1 MRADLPKYI
10 QNHAASN
17 LPFDSVQDVISFNQ
31 KDTLLHA
38 PYGQEIFQR
47 IARETLS
54 QEEFS
59 DEKQNLMRL
68 AKSYFQAIDKYDL
81 DAVVSIDNNTASFA
95 AAAHYPALGVPMG
108 YQSNGQPKN
117 ITFIAPSRKEQ
128 QLLELGAAFEHEM
141 QARKIPKLFQ

>member
-1 MRADLPKYI
+1 M
-10 QNHAASN
+10 
-17 LPFDSVQDVISFNQ
+17 DS
-31 KDTLLHA
+31 
-38 PYGQEIFQR
+38 
-47 IARETLS
+47 LS
-54 QEEFS
+54 QHIHDYHS
-59 DEKQNLMRL
+59 NKLPHQSL